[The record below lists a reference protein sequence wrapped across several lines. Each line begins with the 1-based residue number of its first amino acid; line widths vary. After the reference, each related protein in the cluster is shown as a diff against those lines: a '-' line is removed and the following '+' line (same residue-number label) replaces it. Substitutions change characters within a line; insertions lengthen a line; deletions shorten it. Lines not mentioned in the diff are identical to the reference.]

1 MPKRIANHM
10 IILGRD
16 GKQVVVNPGDL
27 FDFTADELKEIAESN
42 KASATAPFRKPVD
55 ESKTADVPAPA
66 PVKPATAAKGKTA
79 DATNPVPDGGAEG
92 GTTTTPDDGGL

>member
-1 MPKRIANHM
+1 MPKRIANHL

-55 ESKTADVPAPA
+55 ESKTDAPAPA
-66 PVKPATAAKGKTA
+66 TTKPATGGKVKTA
-79 DATNPVPDGGAEG
+79 DATSPAPDGGAEG
-92 GTTTTPDDGGL
+92 GTATDDGGL